1 MIKFINNAGSSKA
14 KISNTVEELP
24 TTGKEKDLAVVY
36 REEIQ
41 PFQEST
47 QTQVITFPD
56 TVVLDEAFTGNV
68 RGMLRSVDP
77 SKMFDGNVMLDPN
90 MFRFDGFGETEM
102 IRVEYR
108 STDGITYTRN
118 RMQGNSGDLTN
129 PVDLGTVVKLELSE
143 PFNPVIGNFMQIGGN
158 VFEGLLEYAK
168 IQNADYLYFTTNI
181 SQFPPYYEYS
191 KSEEINSVITA
202 FMNKLLPLYT
212 ENYQGIL
219 IYDKNNQTITLYK
232 DLNQMF
238 GLVNSDNTTELYF
251 NGGTYSS
258 AQTISKTWE
267 KIVYNITTNTI
278 SKSTVTSSGTS
289 EYPHPGALYSD
300 NIYIVN
306 EIIDTSNFFAKIS
319 IQPSEKTY
327 DLTNGYIAYNV
338 SNYKDNIA
346 SEQINLKAK
355 VGEIKTWVNAPNQ
368 FTLKQSNQLL
378 PGVIGYGKNGEIT
391 GDESIYS
398 NINVT
403 EMLENLG
410 ISPYNN
416 SLVLANEGTHIIPC
430 NQYDAGVEIINYLG
444 VLKTNFKPNSNIQK
458 RSIYLVGDYIMIFNP
473 NGIAYW
479 YDMNLNLIASH
490 KGEGSASSIQVKSV
504 FTDSNKYFFST
515 QNYNNTNNVDIYSID
530 KNGMTS
536 NKTYTVE
543 GKLNYAI
550 MSDGIIYA
558 VSTNSNHIFLY
569 KLLETGEAELV
580 LSQDTTSQVYDAELF
595 QDENYIYVTAIN
607 FAQYSFYNK
616 KDNTSGFKTFNYSV
630 SLYQGLDNRIYLA
643 ELSKFSKL
651 EGSNIEEV
659 TVPFFP
665 SNVSMGIYDLSKNT
679 IISYSGVTNMEPTQ
693 ILLYNSENS
702 GHQVVPNLSDNK
714 NRLST
719 FRGKFNGSKFIG
731 IRTEAAFTQD
741 TQEYRIYSSEIT
753 FDKKVIQEYQLNAI
767 PILKLNDLSNLHLAL
782 GNIGNYTF

>member
-77 SKMFDGNVMLDPN
+77 SKMFDGKVMLDPN

-108 STDGITYTRN
+108 STDGTTYTRE
-118 RMQGNSGDLTN
+118 RMEPDTT
-129 PVDLGTVVKLELSE
+129 PIDLGTQIKWEPME
-143 PFNPVIGNFMQIGGN
+143 PFNPVVGKFMQVGGN
-158 VFEGLLEYAK
+158 TFEGLFEFTSFLDKHNVVIPKFQDYTLENGLSCKLNDFFGSYDFSK
-168 IQNADYLYFTTNI
+168 IL
-181 SQFPPYYEYS
+181 
-191 KSEEINSVITA
+191 K
-202 FMNKLLPLYT
+202 LYT
-212 ENYQGIL
+212 EIKTENRVMDNWSLLYINNKLAIGYVNANVNGNDIRSAVNLYAPDGIVVTNAHSGS
-219 IYDKNNQTITLYK
+219 YNNQYTIKDVYIRYYTL
-232 DLNQMF
+232 DL
-238 GLVNSDNTTELYF
+238 DNL
-251 NGGTYSS
+251 TYS
-258 AQTISKTWE
+258 QQPDLMPNEEYVVSKTNVKRFYWSAS
-267 KIVYNITTNTI
+267 VVQAVGGAYNNSNQT
-278 SKSTVTSSGTS
+278 SLSVFSTSSGYALTTTDNLNAYRPAS
-289 EYPHPGALYSD
+289 EYVYAPTQL
-300 NIYIVN
+300 
-306 EIIDTSNFFAKIS
+306 TLQ
-319 IQPSEKTY
+319 QP
-327 DLTNGYIAYNV
+327 
-338 SNYKDNIA
+338 
-346 SEQINLKAK
+346 
-355 VGEIKTWVNAPNQ
+355 
-368 FTLKQSNQLL
+368 NQLL

-504 FTDSNKYFFST
+504 FTDSNKCFFST
-515 QNYNNTNNVDIYSID
+515 QNYNDTNNVDIYSID
-530 KNGMTS
+530 KNGITS

-595 QDENYIYVTAIN
+595 QDENYIYVTATN

-679 IISYSGVTNMEPTQ
+679 IISYSGVTNMEPRQ